1 MNRTVESYFPDLLRA
16 PLPDSKDAGM
26 AETHTPIRTL
36 VVDDEPL
43 AIERLQILCARE
55 PLIDLVGTAAD
66 GEAALRLI
74 EALEPEMLLCDIA
87 MPGLDGIGV
96 AKAIEKLE
104 KRPAVIFCTAFDQ
117 FAVTAFDLSATDYL
131 LKPVAQDRLG
141 RAVAKVIERR
151 KAPPETEAPSE
162 YAQEFWVPHRS
173 EMIRIATL
181 DIDRIEAERDYMR
194 LHLGARSFLLHQT
207 ITELERRLDP
217 TQFVRL
223 HRSTIVRKDRISR
236 LSHDGMGVWHAVMA
250 DEERIRIGRT
260 YLPAA
265 RALMGR

>member
-1 MNRTVESYFPDLLRA
+1 MPILNDM
-16 PLPDSKDAGM
+16 GM
-26 AETHTPIRTL
+26 ADAQRPIRTL

-55 PLIDLVGTAAD
+55 PQIDLVGTASD

-74 EALEPEMLLCDIA
+74 EALEPEMLLLDIA

-96 AKAIEKLE
+96 AKAVEKLD
-104 KRPAVIFCTAFDQ
+104 RPPALIFCTAFDQ
-117 FAVTAFDLSATDYL
+117 YAVTAFDLSATDYL
-131 LKPVAQDRLG
+131 LKPVAQERLA
-141 RAVAKVIERR
+141 RAVARVIERR
-151 KAPPETEAPSE
+151 KAPPETEPASD

-173 EMIRIATL
+173 EMIRIAAL

-217 TQFVRL
+217 AQFVRL
-223 HRSTIVRKDRISR
+223 HRSTIVRKDRIAR